1 MSIFQKNFYASVSLY
16 KEELWKTFNE
26 GPDEVGPVARMGQK
40 VVGNNIIGVNSSSIS
55 TTDIDQFRQGVELT
69 QNKHTLG
76 MVKISA
82 GTPGHVVQPLS
93 FGVSNIDLIPTD
105 NFKELNTFDPVTY
118 LDVMNQSSGFP
129 EDYYTFPIVTGDTN
143 HAENYLMNGIIEPL
157 TIRAVASFFSIEFPF
172 ESHAVRGTLMGGN
185 TDVLYGSS
193 DQILTVDYYPKRM
206 ARPPAFMSGSVISG
220 SAASYPPY
228 KAFLNEDWYLDAF
241 ETMQMSTSSVSP
253 RQTNAYFDTK
263 LNTLVSFD
271 DTKVYLKELGISA
284 EKQGN
289 DLALFLLSLTGS
301 TENYIPPGKKSATTG
316 FVFDNNGYAGTDSI
330 AFGGMTY

>member
-16 KEELWKTFNE
+16 KEEIWKTFSE

-40 VVGNNIIGVNSSSIS
+40 VVSSNVIGINSSSIS
-55 TTDIDQFRQGVELT
+55 TSEVDQFRQGVELT

-82 GTPGHVVQPLS
+82 GTPGHMVQPLS
-93 FGVSNIDLIPTD
+93 FGVSNIDLISSEF
-105 NFKELNTFDPVTY
+105 FKELNTFDPITY

-157 TIRAVASFFSIEFPF
+157 TIRAIASFFSIEFPF

-185 TDVLYGSS
+185 SDLLYGSS

-206 ARPPAFMSGSVISG
+206 ANPPAFMSGSVISG
-220 SAASYPPY
+220 SAAAYPPY

-241 ETMQMSTSSVSP
+241 ETLKISTSSISP
-253 RQTNAYFDTK
+253 RQTNAYLDTK
-263 LNTLVSFD
+263 LNTQISFD
-271 DTKVYLKELGISA
+271 DTKVYLKELGVSV

-289 DLALFLLSLTGS
+289 ELAMFLLSLTDS

-330 AFGGMTY
+330 AFGGMTF